1 MATVQDRPEV
11 EQVEPSSNGHGDG
24 EQKDWKPGPDAPYLG
39 RSVEMV
45 GPWEPIKAS
54 ENPHEKN
61 KRGELGKPLF
71 NWYFNRTSK
80 DPLGRISF
88 IQSSADKTQRGLLCR
103 GPGAQGQGE
112 P

>member
-11 EQVEPSSNGHGDG
+11 QQAEPE
-24 EQKDWKPGPDAPYLG
+24 EQKEWKPGPDAPYLG

-88 IQSSADKTQRGLLCR
+88 IQSSADKRNV
-103 GPGAQGQGE
+103 AFFAVGQAPKGKVS
-112 P
+112 